1 MMRRQIL
8 KTVVFAVVSLILFNA
23 CSKDPEN
30 YPENLIEGTWKVTSK
45 TITIN
50 TPENEYNRLLIQ
62 AINDHDHP
70 YAFGGALNVGSV
82 WVFDK
87 SHLTRGWTY
96 EPCGFQMSS
105 DGSTIV
111 SFVYDNFESKSSIST
126 YEVSDDILRVFAT
139 SGNVAQYDIEK
150 LSRNKLVLVREFEA
164 FPGRAYSVKY
174 TVRAVFEKQ

>member
-8 KTVVFAVVSLILFNA
+8 KTVVVAVVSLILFNA

-30 YPENLIEGTWKVTSK
+30 YPENLIVGTWKVTSN

-62 AINDHDHP
+62 AINDHP
-70 YAFGGALNVGSV
+70 YGFGWELNVGSV

-150 LSRNKLVLVREFEA
+150 LSRNKLVLVREIDYFS
-164 FPGRAYSVKY
+164 GREYSVNY